1 MERKESPRSLSQSQ
15 RIPKQP
21 CLMCGYYKDQLSSV
35 EKTLSAIPFPENDNT
50 LTPLEYQNAQNEII
64 AYLKA
69 KNETLERNYR
79 QMEVSSVAQEAQ
91 L

>member
-1 MERKESPRSLSQSQ
+1 
-15 RIPKQP
+15 
-21 CLMCGYYKDQLSSV
+21 MCGYYKDQLSSV